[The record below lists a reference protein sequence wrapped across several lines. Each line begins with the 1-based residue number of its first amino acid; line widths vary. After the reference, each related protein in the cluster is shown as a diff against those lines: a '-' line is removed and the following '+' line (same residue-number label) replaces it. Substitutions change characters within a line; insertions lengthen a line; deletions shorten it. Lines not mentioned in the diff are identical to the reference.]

1 MAKDMKL
8 LEDRT
13 RKGFLKVKEDHGKLV
28 QEMRQI
34 ATPTPGHSTEESA
47 LIKQTCID
55 VKSLS
60 EKFNAFEIEAKAA
73 LE

>member
-13 RKGFLKVKEDHGKLV
+13 RKGFLKVKEDHAKLV

-34 ATPTPGHSTEESA
+34 AATPTPSPSGHSAEESA
-47 LIKQTCID
+47 LIK
-55 VKSLS
+55 
-60 EKFNAFEIEAKAA
+60 
-73 LE
+73 